1 MPFRHHLQGLNMRDV
16 QVTAQNEVYADMRCH
31 FECFPRLASHIMRSK
46 CLNLGKV
53 MMQNEYL
60 EHPAVLP
67 FKEILDSPALNAGY
81 SSPLDRPTMSG
92 RNAKYGQA
100 VSLVRRGQILRY
112 VLSIPPQ
119 RTRESAVGLKPGIYV
134 MITRY
139 DDHRGR
145 KCIQHCC
152 SRFELVPSCPHRK
165 VTADDDYIRTEI
177 IDLLKK
183 MLDDSGVDYSAKVN
197 IRDMRNGRI
206 HVRAASR

>member
-1 MPFRHHLQGLNMRDV
+1 
-16 QVTAQNEVYADMRCH
+16 
-31 FECFPRLASHIMRSK
+31 
-46 CLNLGKV
+46 
-53 MMQNEYL
+53 
-60 EHPAVLP
+60 
-67 FKEILDSPALNAGY
+67 
-81 SSPLDRPTMSG
+81 
-92 RNAKYGQA
+92 
-100 VSLVRRGQILRY
+100 
-112 VLSIPPQ
+112 
-119 RTRESAVGLKPGIYV
+119 

-139 DDHRGR
+139 DDYRGR